1 MDPPVSGKLSFP
13 LQEKYRYSSNIYAFN
28 KLRYIKTLLQ
38 EMMLLMTLLQEVMMS
53 LMILLQEVMMS
64 LMILLQEVRVLR
76 RLSQLQSMATKDLV
90 NDTYLKVIQM
100 NRTKSCEE
108 IPLFSDAGSGDS
120 FCYREQ
126 IRGSGRRRRRRG
138 WIKGG
143 GVEEELEEGLW

>member
-38 EMMLLMTLLQEVMMS
+38 EMMLLMT
-53 LMILLQEVMMS
+53 LLQEVMMS

-126 IRGSGRRRRRRG
+126 IRGSGQR
-138 WIKGG
+138 
-143 GVEEELEEGLW
+143 